1 MRQTG
6 VVVTPGGAFGSD
18 GDQYFRVSLVSPMDK
33 LKRAVKAL
41 HQKGIRFDME
51 APVVL

>member
-1 MRQTG
+1 

-18 GDQYFRVSLVSPMDK
+18 GDTYFRVSLVSPMEK
-33 LKRAVKAL
+33 LKRALKVL

-51 APVVL
+51 APDKKPVV